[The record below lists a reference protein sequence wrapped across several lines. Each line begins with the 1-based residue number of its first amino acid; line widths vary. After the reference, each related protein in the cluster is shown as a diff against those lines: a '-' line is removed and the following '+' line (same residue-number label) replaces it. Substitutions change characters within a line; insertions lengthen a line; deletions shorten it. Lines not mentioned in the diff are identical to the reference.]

1 MDLEQLGNIQFI
13 IDDFQEPE
21 IVQEQPSNIQFIID
35 DFQEPALGQEP
46 ALVQEPIQNVIKVN
60 SEIPDSE
67 IPDSEIP
74 DTEIPDF
81 IFIIPYRDRE
91 AEKQLFLSKMDLL
104 LTPKEK
110 SVSKM
115 FFIEQTDARTF
126 NRGAMKNIGFLVIK
140 QLYPN
145 HYKNITIVFNDIDT
159 TPIKSGLINYKTTIG
174 IIKHFY
180 GFTFALGGIVS
191 ITGNDFE
198 KINGFPNY
206 WAWGFE
212 DNLLNKRAINA
223 KIHIDRSQFY
233 PMNSPQII
241 QIKGSSFKIVNR
253 AEFDRYI
260 QQVPEGIKS
269 ITQLDYNTTTI
280 SKNIKQIV
288 VDTFSTGYNE
298 NISKRIIHDLKK
310 GSSPFTIGF
319 SGKKRATIG
328 MII

>member
-1 MDLEQLGNIQFI
+1 
-13 IDDFQEPE
+13 
-21 IVQEQPSNIQFIID
+21 
-35 DFQEPALGQEP
+35 
-46 ALVQEPIQNVIKVN
+46 
-60 SEIPDSE
+60 
-67 IPDSEIP
+67 
-74 DTEIPDF
+74 
-81 IFIIPYRDRE
+81 
-91 AEKQLFLSKMDLL
+91 
-104 LTPKEK
+104 
-110 SVSKM
+110 M

-198 KINGFPNY
+198 KLNGFPNY

-212 DNLLNKRAINA
+212 DNLLNKRAIIA

-233 PMNSPQII
+233 PLNSPQII